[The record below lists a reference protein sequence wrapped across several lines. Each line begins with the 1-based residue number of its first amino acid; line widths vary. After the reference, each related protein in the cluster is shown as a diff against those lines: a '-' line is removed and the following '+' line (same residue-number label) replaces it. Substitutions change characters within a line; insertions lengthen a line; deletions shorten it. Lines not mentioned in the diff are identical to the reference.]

1 METGLEI
8 NHEEPAEFR
17 LRANQP
23 PAIVNLAIFSVK
35 SSQTGALKVMKM
47 LNRLLVEQQTNRWKQ
62 TTRYTARYSRFY
74 RERDQKR
81 EQFRRAVLEDFLEHR
96 PFEFQRTLENCSY
109 LLFAQVEAQV
119 RSFLTFYP
127 EIFQREI
134 QVS

>member
-1 METGLEI
+1 MQRFEDLSVGTGLEI

-47 LNRLLVEQQTNRWKQ
+47 LNRLLVEQQTSRWKQ
-62 TTRYTARYSRFY
+62 TTRYTARDIHQVY

-81 EQFRRAVLEDFLEHR
+81 SRAVSTSDSRRFSR
-96 PFEFQRTLENCSY
+96 TSARNRSFEFHEN
-109 LLFAQVEAQV
+109 A
-119 RSFLTFYP
+119 
-127 EIFQREI
+127 REL
-134 QVS
+134 